1 MKKKRLGEVL
11 QERGKISHADLD
23 KAVHDQQGGKLQLL
37 GEMLLER
44 NLVSR
49 KDMVS
54 ALEEVSRVPYVDCST
69 VEPES
74 EALALIPRA
83 LAERCSVLPL
93 RRDNANLV
101 VIMAEPQN
109 VSTID
114 ELRFT
119 AGVKISPRLGFRDE
133 ILEGIARSYDRK
145 AVIASASAASV
156 VLEMGDE
163 TALPEIEFV
172 STSARQ
178 ANQDAI
184 QEVQA
189 ELKNRKTPAVRLAS
203 EIILG
208 AMQKHASDIHI
219 EPQANETIVRIR
231 VDGVL
236 RDLTRIPRGV
246 QNQLISRLKI
256 LSDMD
261 IAERRSPQDG
271 RFLVVIGTRR
281 IDLRVS
287 TLPTQYGEKI
297 VMRLLET
304 SAPLTSLSTLG
315 LPAQVEKEFLRLL
328 ALPQGTILVTGPT
341 GSGKTTTLYAALN
354 ILRQPTV
361 NIVTVEDPVEYV
373 LAGINQVH
381 VNSRAGLTFA
391 TALRSILRQ
400 DPNIIMIGEIRD
412 VETAE
417 IAMKAAQTGH
427 LVLSTLHTNDS
438 ISAIVRLLDLGV
450 AGYLIASSV
459 AGIVAQ
465 RLVRKLC
472 TCHKTIPV
480 TPEMALRLGETGLFD
495 PPPFLGEPVG
505 CGECDNTGYRGRVGI
520 YELLTLTE
528 SARHLIRTGGSTDMI
543 RDVARSN
550 GMRLMQEDA
559 LDKIKLGATTLDEV
573 LRVIPFEATAALE
586 CSRCGKRMVTGFQF
600 CPHCGAEHAAKVVPL
615 RAAPAE
621 PVREGVLQT

>member
-1 MKKKRLGEVL
+1 VKKKRLGEVL
-11 QERGKISHADLD
+11 QERGKISNADLT
-23 KAVHDQQGGKLQLL
+23 KAVKDQEGGKLQFL

-49 KDMVS
+49 KDLVS
-54 ALEEVSRVPYVDCST
+54 ALEEVAHVPYVECNT

-74 EALALIPRA
+74 EALKLIPRV
-83 LAERCSVLPL
+83 LAERLCVLPL

-101 VIMAEPQN
+101 VVMAEPQN
-109 VSTID
+109 VATID

-119 AGVKISPRLGFRDE
+119 SGVKISPRLGFRDE
-133 ILEGIARSYDRK
+133 IMAAIERAYDTRSIA
-145 AVIASASAASV
+145 ASASASPG
-156 VLEMGDE
+156 VLEMGQDMV
-163 TALPEIEFV
+163 LPDIEFF

-184 QEVQA
+184 QEIQA
-189 ELKNRKTPAVRLAS
+189 ELKQRRTPAVRLAS
-203 EIILG
+203 EIIFG

-219 EPQANETIVRIR
+219 EPQIGETIVRIR

-236 RDLTRIPRGV
+236 RDLTRVARSV

-271 RFLVVIGTRR
+271 RFLVVIGSRR

-287 TLPTQYGEKI
+287 TLPTQYGEKV

-304 SAPLTSLSTLG
+304 SAPLSSMAELG
-315 LPAQVEKEFLRLL
+315 MPAQVEKDFTHLL
-328 ALPQGTILVTGPT
+328 QLPQGAILVTGPT

-354 ILRQPTV
+354 LLRNSTV
-361 NIVTVEDPVEYV
+361 NIVSVEDPVEYV

-381 VNSRAGLTFA
+381 VNVRAGLTFA

-412 VETAE
+412 IETAE

-438 ISAIVRLLDLGV
+438 ISAVVRLLDLGV
-450 AGYLIASSV
+450 PGYLIASSV
-459 AGIVAQ
+459 VGILAQ

-472 TCHKTIPV
+472 SCRNSVPV
-480 TPEMALRLGETGLFD
+480 TTELALRLGEVGLFD
-495 PPPFLGEPVG
+495 PPEFVSEPVG
-505 CGECDNTGYRGRVGI
+505 CKECDKTGFRGRVGI
-520 YELLTLTE
+520 YELLLLTD
-528 SARHLIRTGGSTDMI
+528 SSRHLIRSGGSTEMV

-559 LDKIKLGATTLDEV
+559 LDKIKSGITTLDEV
-573 LRVIPFEATAALE
+573 LRVVPFESTAALE
-586 CSRCGKRMVTGFQF
+586 CARCGKRMVTGFQF
-600 CPHCGAEHAAKVVPL
+600 CPHCGAEHAVKVVPL
-615 RAAPAE
+615 RAAQAE
-621 PVREGVLQT
+621 TDHEGVLHI

>member
-1 MKKKRLGEVL
+1 
-11 QERGKISHADLD
+11 
-23 KAVHDQQGGKLQLL
+23 
-37 GEMLLER
+37 
-44 NLVSR
+44 
-49 KDMVS
+49 
-54 ALEEVSRVPYVDCST
+54 
-69 VEPES
+69 
-74 EALALIPRA
+74 
-83 LAERCSVLPL
+83 
-93 RRDNANLV
+93 
-101 VIMAEPQN
+101 MAEPQN
-109 VSTID
+109 VATID

-119 AGVKISPRLGFRDE
+119 SGVKISPRLGFRDE
-133 ILEGIARSYDRK
+133 IMAAIERAYDRSSI
-145 AVIASASAASV
+145 AASASASPGI
-156 VLEMGDE
+156 LEMGEDMV
-163 TALPEIEFV
+163 LPDIEFV

-184 QEVQA
+184 QEIQA
-189 ELKNRKTPAVRLAS
+189 ELKQRRTPAVRLAS
-203 EIILG
+203 EIIFG

-219 EPQANETIVRIR
+219 EPQVGETIVRIR

-236 RDLTRIPRGV
+236 RDLTRVARSV

-304 SAPLTSLSTLG
+304 SAPLSSMAELG
-315 LPAQVEKEFLRLL
+315 MPPQVEKDFTRLL
-328 ALPQGTILVTGPT
+328 QLPQGAILVTGPT

-354 ILRQPTV
+354 LLRNSTV
-361 NIVTVEDPVEYV
+361 NIVSVEDPVEYV

-381 VNSRAGLTFA
+381 VNVRAGLTFA

-412 VETAE
+412 TETAE

-450 AGYLIASSV
+450 PGYLM
-459 AGIVAQ
+459 AQ

-472 TCHKTIPV
+472 SCHSSVPV
-480 TPEMALRLGETGLFD
+480 TPEMTLRLGEVGLFD
-495 PPPFLGEPVG
+495 PPEFVSEPVG
-505 CGECDNTGYRGRVGI
+505 CGECDKTGFRGRVGI
-520 YELLTLTE
+520 YELLLLTD
-528 SARHLIRTGGSTDMI
+528 SSRHLIRSGGSTEMV

-559 LDKIKLGATTLDEV
+559 LEKIRTGVTTLDEV
-573 LRVIPFEATAALE
+573 QRVVPFESTAALE
-586 CSRCGKRMVTGFQF
+586 CARCGKRMVTGFQY
-600 CPHCGAEHAAKVVPL
+600 CPHCGAQSAVKVVPL
-615 RAAPAE
+615 RAAQTEA
-621 PVREGVLQT
+621 VREGVLHI

>member
-1 MKKKRLGEVL
+1 VKKKRLGEVL
-11 QERGKISHADLD
+11 QERGKISHADLN
-23 KAVHDQQGGKLQLL
+23 KAVNDQQGGNLQFL

-44 NLVSR
+44 KLVSR

-54 ALEEVSRVPYVDCST
+54 ALEEVAHVPYVECST

-74 EALALIPRA
+74 EALGLIPRV
-83 LAERCSVLPL
+83 LAERCCVLPL

-109 VSTID
+109 VATID

-119 AGVKISPRLGFRDE
+119 SGIKISPRLGFRDE
-133 ILEGIARSYDRK
+133 IMAGIARAYDRK
-145 AVIASASAASV
+145 TTAASASATPG
-156 VLEMGDE
+156 VLDMGE
-163 TALPEIEFV
+163 EAPLPEIEFV

-189 ELKNRKTPAVRLAS
+189 ELKHRKTPAVRLAS

-261 IAERRSPQDG
+261 IAERRAPQDG

-304 SAPLTSLSTLG
+304 TAPLTSFSTLG

-328 ALPQGTILVTGPT
+328 ALPQGAILVTGPT
-341 GSGKTTTLYAALN
+341 GSGKTTSLYAALN

-381 VNSRAGLTFA
+381 VNTRAGLTFA

-412 VETAE
+412 METAE

-438 ISAIVRLLDLGV
+438 ISAVVRLLDLGV

-459 AGIVAQ
+459 AGIMAQ

-472 TCHKTIPV
+472 TCHSSVPV
-480 TPEMALRLGETGLFD
+480 TPEMALRLGEVGLFE
-495 PPPFLGEPVG
+495 PPEFVSEPVG
-505 CGECDNTGYRGRVGI
+505 CAECDKTGYRGRVGI

-559 LDKIKLGATTLDEV
+559 LDKIKVGMTTLDEL
-573 LRVIPFEATAALE
+573 LRVVPFESTAALE
-586 CSRCGKRMVTGFQF
+586 CSRCGKRMVTGFQY
-600 CPHCGAEHAAKVVPL
+600 CPHCGAQHAAKVVPL
-615 RAAPAE
+615 RVAPSEA
-621 PVREGVLQT
+621 VREGVLQS